1 MKIYKMYSVY
11 WLKRSTFENYRMN
24 EKIIIAQNEEEAEKI
39 YRDYVRVDYKK
50 LHANRKVYVEE
61 LKLSRSVVS
70 KSGILTIN
78 NFDDIMIED

>member
-1 MKIYKMYSVY
+1 MKTYKMYSVY

-24 EKIIIAQNEEEAEKI
+24 KKIIIAQNEEEAEKI
-39 YRDYVRVDYKK
+39 YRDCVRVDYKK

-70 KSGILTIN
+70 KSGILTYKIL
-78 NFDDIMIED
+78 FDIIRP